1 MTGKN
6 AQIPRLEVRGIRKS
20 FGAVEALRG
29 VDFEVRP
36 GEVMALVGDN
46 GAGKSTLVKVLSGSH
61 SADEG
66 EVLFGDKPVAIKS
79 PNDASALGIQTVY
92 QDLSLCDNLDVVEN
106 MFLGNE
112 DGGGL
117 RSPLGM
123 RELAMEKRAVEVLKS
138 LQVHTLKNPRL
149 KVAVLSGGQRQ
160 SVAIA
165 RATMWDSSVILLDE
179 PTAALGVAQT
189 AQVLELIAN
198 LRAKGLSVVL
208 ISHNLGDVY
217 QVADRISVLRL
228 GKRVALMDVK
238 ETTHQQ
244 VVEAITGGQTTEGV
258 A

>member
-1 MTGKN
+1 MTDAN
-6 AQIPRLEVRGIRKS
+6 AQTPKLEVRGIRKT
-20 FGAVEALRG
+20 FGAVEALSG

-36 GEVMALVGDN
+36 GEVMGLVGDN
-46 GAGKSTLVKVLSGSH
+46 GAGKSTLVKVLSGNY

-66 EVLFGDKPVAIKS
+66 EIFFDGKPVALKS
-79 PNDASALGIQTVY
+79 PSDASALGIQTVY
-92 QDLSLCDNLDVVEN
+92 QDLALCDNLDVVEN
-106 MFLGNE
+106 MFLGQE

-138 LQVHTLKNPRL
+138 LQVSTLKNPRL

-179 PTAALGVAQT
+179 PTAALGVSQT

-198 LRAKGLSVVL
+198 LKAKGLSVVL
-208 ISHNLGDVY
+208 ISHNLDDVY
-217 QVADRISVLRL
+217 QVADRLSVLRL
-228 GKRVALMDVK
+228 GERVALMDSK

-244 VVEAITGGQTTEGV
+244 VVEAMTGGQTSEG
-258 A
+258 AA